1 MKKIKLTLVTVAA
14 ILAILICVF
23 IYYSLSNTNTLL
35 STVFLFAAFCII
47 VISAFLLLKDI
58 FIAKRDAKLSS
69 HTMVESL
76 KRVFKVV
83 TAEGHFTEI
92 IDFEHS
98 KVALPLLSS
107 TKKALIIVKAKV
119 LMGYDFEK
127 LEWDGDEE
135 LKTFTL
141 KKVPEPS
148 IISISPEITY
158 YNLENGL
165 FNKFDNEDLNKIQSE
180 CIQVIQDSA
189 LKSDLSKL
197 AGSQVSLLLK
207 ELTTLQ
213 GWKLEGQ
220 NLLEQS
226 VG

>member
-1 MKKIKLTLVTVAA
+1 MKKIKLTLFTIAA
-14 ILAILICVF
+14 ILAVVICVF
-23 IYYSLSNTNTLL
+23 IYFSFANTNALL
-35 STVFLFAAFCII
+35 STVFLFAAFTVI

-58 FIAKRDAKLSS
+58 YVVKRNESIS
-69 HTMVESL
+69 THTMVDSL

-98 KVALPLLSS
+98 KVSLPLLSS

-127 LEWDGDEE
+127 LEWEHDAS

-141 KKVPEPS
+141 LKVPDPI

-165 FNKFDNEDLNKIQSE
+165 FNKFDNHDLNKIQAE
-180 CIQVIQDSA
+180 CIEVIQKSA
-189 LKSDLSKL
+189 LASGLPNVAS
-197 AGSQVSLLLK
+197 SQASLLLN
-207 ELTTLQ
+207 ESTTLQ
-213 GWKLEGQ
+213 GWKLEG
-220 NLLEQS
+220 NKLLQQS

>member
-1 MKKIKLTLVTVAA
+1 
-14 ILAILICVF
+14 
-23 IYYSLSNTNTLL
+23 
-35 STVFLFAAFCII
+35 
-47 VISAFLLLKDI
+47 
-58 FIAKRDAKLSS
+58 
-69 HTMVESL
+69 
-76 KRVFKVV
+76 
-83 TAEGHFTEI
+83 
-92 IDFEHS
+92 
-98 KVALPLLSS
+98 
-107 TKKALIIVKAKV
+107 
-119 LMGYDFEK
+119 MGYDFEK